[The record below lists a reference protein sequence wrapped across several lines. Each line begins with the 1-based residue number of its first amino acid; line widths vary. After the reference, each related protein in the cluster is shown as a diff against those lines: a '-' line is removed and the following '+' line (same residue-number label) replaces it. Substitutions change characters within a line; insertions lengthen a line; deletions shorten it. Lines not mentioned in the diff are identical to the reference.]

1 MVNDLIHLFFP
12 RLCSGCQN
20 ALRSTENTLCLS
32 CTVKLPKTHFNKNG
46 QNNPLSSIF
55 WGRAPVAY
63 TAAYLNFR
71 KQSIVQN
78 LLHEL
83 KYGAHPELGIFLG
96 SAYGMDLK
104 GEPGFA
110 DNDLI
115 IPVPLH
121 PKRLKER
128 GYNQSEEFAKGL
140 SQALHIPVEAKT
152 LIRSAYQGSQTN
164 LKRYQRWQNVEH
176 VFSVTSESRVSQK
189 SILLVDDVLT
199 TGATLEACIHPL
211 IQSGAKRISVAC
223 IAAPVY

>member
-12 RLCSGCQN
+12 RLCTGCQN
-20 ALRSTENTLCLS
+20 ALRSRENTLCLS
-32 CTVKLPKTHFNKNG
+32 CCILLPKTHFHKNA
-46 QNNPLSSIF
+46 QDNPLASIF
-55 WGRAPVAY
+55 WGRAPVANA
-63 TAAYLNFR
+63 AAYLNFR
-71 KQSIVQN
+71 KHSIVQR

-83 KYGAHPELGIFLG
+83 KYGEHPELGVFLG
-96 SAYGMDLK
+96 TSYGNDLK
-104 GEPGFA
+104 AEKAFA
-110 DNDLI
+110 ENDLI

-140 SQALHIPVEAKT
+140 SQALGIPVDAQT
-152 LIRSAYQGSQTN
+152 LIRNAYQGSQTN
-164 LKRYQRWQNVEH
+164 LKRYQRWENVEH
-176 VFSVTSESRVSQK
+176 VFTVRNNVRVAQK

-211 IQSGAKRISVAC
+211 LQSGAKQISVAC

>member
-1 MVNDLIHLFFP
+1 MVNDVIHLFFP
-12 RLCSGCQN
+12 RLCAGCHS
-20 ALRSTENTLCLS
+20 ALRGSENIICLS
-32 CTVKLPKTHFNKNG
+32 CTFQLPKTHFHKNG

-55 WGRAPVAY
+55 WGRAPVSFA
-63 TAAYLNFR
+63 AAYLNFR
-71 KQSIVQN
+71 KQSMVQN

-96 SAYGMDLK
+96 TAYGMDLK
-104 GEPGFA
+104 DEPGFA

-140 SQALHIPVEAKT
+140 SQVLSIPIEANT
-152 LIRSAYQGSQTN
+152 LIRRAYQGSQTN
-164 LKRYQRWQNVEH
+164 LNRYQRWENVEH
-176 VFSVTSESRVSQK
+176 VFSITNESCISQK